1 MQKIGILNSSNNVTI
16 TNSHFAVNQGA
27 DPNATFRFLYESQAK
42 YAGGGHQDPS
52 TCLEGTRTT
61 ALEEIDKWK
70 RKTFQEE
77 NPKMIWVT
85 GSAGSGKTAI
95 AQTVYESFKAE
106 GLLIVQT
113 SFFRSTG
120 CTDPRYLSLSIAYQL
135 AVANSLLRES
145 IEAVVQADLSVVD
158 APFDMQLRRL
168 VLEPISEA
176 TTQLPMVYII
186 IDGLDECGVED
197 QQIQIIQLIQAIVT
211 EQHLPIRFLI
221 ASRPESWIRTTLS
234 SPTAP
239 SLSTVV
245 LDCNKEVDNDIQLYY
260 ETEFKKIR
268 NDPRH
273 NHSITSTHSSWP
285 STDDMKQL
293 VRWSSGQFIYA
304 KTVTRFVGEPGH
316 SPFCRLEEIV
326 LRPNS
331 ELTKSQ
337 SSFKLDPLDALY
349 SQILS
354 CAVDWN
360 LTSNVL
366 GALQIMLL
374 ESRIMM
380 RELLSIME
388 VILGL
393 KSGGT
398 YLALRNLHALVFVP
412 PSLASEREGIT
423 NDEYRAKLFDQSKH
437 IRFYHKSF
445 TDFLHHPQ
453 RAGKYYID
461 ETKMRQM
468 MAIGCLEVL
477 RGVKMNPPTRLYS
490 MAWLYAHRNWN
501 FHCTESGLQGNH
513 EFLCKLDQFSFTSW
527 YFRSPKFNC
536 QQWKRLTPF
545 RQLEKWSD
553 TLEEIQN
560 IHNTLEAVGLGRLFT
575 QYYPASHTW
584 DWFKAQSDT
593 GLQDFPK
600 LRLKLW
606 ILHKLADEDGAI

>member
-1 MQKIGILNSSNNVTI
+1 MQKIGILNGSNNVTI
-16 TNSHFAVNQGA
+16 SNSHFAVNQGA
-27 DPNATFRFLYESQAK
+27 DPNASESELLAWPDFKLKRWFSYLAFRFLYESQAK

-145 IEAVVQADLSVVD
+145 IEAVVQADPSVVD

-245 LDCNKEVDNDIQLYY
+245 LDCNKEADNDIQLYY

-273 NHSITSTHSSWP
+273 NHSITSTHSPWP

-316 SPFCRLEEIV
+316 SPICRLEEIV

-490 MAWLYAHRNWN
+490 SESSFRLCSFQFLDSPLPCLSVAWLYAHRNWN

-545 RQLEKWSD
+545 RQLEKWYNFD
-553 TLEEIQN
+553 DKFNE
-560 IHNTLEAVGLGRLFT
+560 
-575 QYYPASHTW
+575 
-584 DWFKAQSDT
+584 
-593 GLQDFPK
+593 
-600 LRLKLW
+600 
-606 ILHKLADEDGAI
+606 